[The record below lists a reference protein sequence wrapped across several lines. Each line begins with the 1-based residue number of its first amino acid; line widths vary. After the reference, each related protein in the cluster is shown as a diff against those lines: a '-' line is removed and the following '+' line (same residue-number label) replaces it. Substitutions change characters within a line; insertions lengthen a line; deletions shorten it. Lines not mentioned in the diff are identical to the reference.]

1 MMLPFRQATH
11 IVHCTMDKPFL
22 LCMEAILRTIDEHKE
37 WLTELDGA
45 IGDADHGINMARG
58 FAAVVAKI
66 AVATED
72 DLASLLKKVGM
83 TLLSTV
89 GGVSGPLYGTAFLR
103 AGTAAQGKPG
113 LTKEVAGEM
122 LVAAITGIME
132 RGKAARGEKTM
143 LDALLPAQLAFASAV
158 EEGKSLLEC
167 LEAASVAAHAG
178 VEYTKTI
185 IATKGRASYLG
196 ARSLGHQDPGAT
208 SAHLILKALTEF
220 CRAHS

>member
-1 MMLPFRQATH
+1 MN
-11 IVHCTMDKPFL
+11 KPFL
-22 LCMEAILRTIDEHKE
+22 MSMEAILGTINENKE

-103 AGTAAQGKPG
+103 A
-113 LTKEVAGEM
+113 
-122 LVAAITGIME
+122 
-132 RGKAARGEKTM
+132 
-143 LDALLPAQLAFASAV
+143 
-158 EEGKSLLEC
+158 
-167 LEAASVAAHAG
+167 
-178 VEYTKTI
+178 
-185 IATKGRASYLG
+185 
-196 ARSLGHQDPGAT
+196 
-208 SAHLILKALTEF
+208 
-220 CRAHS
+220 